1 MQDLN
6 LEFSDK
12 KVTPWGGMHWLARLL
27 DKIKFREMLSKQAF
41 PEPGSNRSYEA
52 YEVIEPFLVSIWAGA
67 NRFSHTSSVFY
78 DSVLPDIFNWKKV
91 PSPSTFNRFFTRFN
105 QKTNNKVFPAINKW
119 FIKECAFND
128 LTLDLDSTVMT
139 RYGEQEGAAKG
150 YNPTKPGRKSHHPL
164 MAFLGRA
171 MYGN

>member
-27 DKIKFREMLSKQAF
+27 YKIKFREMLSNLAF

-67 NRFSHTSSVFY
+67 NRFSHTSSVSY
-78 DSVLPDIFNWKKV
+78 DSVLPAIFNWKKA
-91 PSPSTFNRFFTRFN
+91 PSSSTFNRFFTRFN
-105 QKTNNKVFPAINKW
+105 QKTNN
-119 FIKECAFND
+119 
-128 LTLDLDSTVMT
+128 
-139 RYGEQEGAAKG
+139 
-150 YNPTKPGRKSHHPL
+150 
-164 MAFLGRA
+164 
-171 MYGN
+171 